1 MNEPRSPHLEERSM
15 GVTMNHPQGAYH
27 GNDMSGLDL
36 ITTAAR
42 VRGDGGARIS
52 SRITIG
58 VRVVM

>member
-1 MNEPRSPHLEERSM
+1 MNYALLTRVRSM
-15 GVTMNHPQGAYH
+15 GVTMNHPQGAH
-27 GNDMSGLDL
+27 RVTGVSGLDL

-42 VRGDGGARIS
+42 VRGDSGARIS

>member
-1 MNEPRSPHLEERSM
+1 
-15 GVTMNHPQGAYH
+15 MNHPQGTH
-27 GNDMSGLDL
+27 RVTGVSGLDL

-42 VRGDGGARIS
+42 VRGDSGARIS

>member
-1 MNEPRSPHLEERSM
+1 
-15 GVTMNHPQGAYH
+15 MNHPQGAYH
-27 GNDMSGLDL
+27 VNDMSGLDL